1 MWSFFFF
8 TQYLLFSSSFWHER
22 DSPCASTHGRKR
34 NKEESDDDH
43 RLLWPPEELP
53 PAFTIFFIF
62 WLTPA
67 HNNRSVS
74 QLGIE
79 SKPIVLIGFRQSVC
93 HYEEVQVEWRL
104 LRAIE
109 NPHLVVTGSGP
120 VGKVIL
126 NQFSVHVT
134 WLTLLTGRRITDD
147 MMNLKVVWMLKNEL
161 TLLFLERHGKTGKH
175 IFCMWPLRAPM
186 TSRYHPLTD
195 SLFSDKRQVSSCS
208 YPQGCSWR
216 DWSIATMDDTT
227 SIRGRQPSAAR
238 DELIFGLRNRKL
250 LCRPS
255 PPFSSPPFPCCLSKR
270 RESKLRLG

>member
-1 MWSFFFF
+1 MKPRNAKTFPLITILILLLDRLSKYMDYSTLLVDKAAGNQGCGVSFFLRNI
-8 TQYLLFSSSFWHER
+8 YYSHHHSDMIER

-79 SKPIVLIGFRQSVC
+79 SKPIVLIGFRQSVY

-134 WLTLLTGRRITDD
+134 WLALPTAEELLI
-147 MMNLKVVWMLKNEL
+147 
-161 TLLFLERHGKTGKH
+161 
-175 IFCMWPLRAPM
+175 MWWTWKWSGCWKM
-186 TSRYHPLTD
+186 
-195 SLFSDKRQVSSCS
+195 SL
-208 YPQGCSWR
+208 
-216 DWSIATMDDTT
+216 
-227 SIRGRQPSAAR
+227 
-238 DELIFGLRNRKL
+238 
-250 LCRPS
+250 
-255 PPFSSPPFPCCLSKR
+255 PFSSWSAMGRLASTYFVCDLS
-270 RESKLRLG
+270 EPQWLADIIL